1 MAPPQK
7 RTGPSSAGS
16 GLTKKIGPLP
26 VWGYIAAIVI
36 GYIIYKKYTAQTSA
50 STSTSTT
57 AQTAAEYQA
66 MLAAQQETLTT
77 PGGTYTGPVGGAPSS
92 ITNPSGSGSASS
104 TGSSTGGGGSTWAG
118 TIPSTPGSSS
128 TSPNTP
134 GSTGGIP
141 TSPQTFYNT
150 GPTGTTAAT
159 NPAAYAAPAGSN
171 TPAAQQA
178 QATTNPDGSITY
190 GPSTISNQAIANQ
203 GLLQSLGYTPQ
214 EIAAFEA
221 Q

>member
-92 ITNPSGSGSASS
+92 ITNPSGSGSSTATPAASGAS
-104 TGSSTGGGGSTWAG
+104 TT
-118 TIPSTPGSSS
+118 PSTPGSSA

-150 GPTGTTAAT
+150 GPTGTTAAV